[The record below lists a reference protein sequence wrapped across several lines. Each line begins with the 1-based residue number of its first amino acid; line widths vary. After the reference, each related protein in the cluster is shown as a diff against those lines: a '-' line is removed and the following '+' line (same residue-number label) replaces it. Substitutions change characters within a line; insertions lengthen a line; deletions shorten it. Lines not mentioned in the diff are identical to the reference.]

1 MKGFVREDQRL
12 SLCGLNCGLCPMR
25 LGGHC
30 GGCGAG
36 NQSCKIARCSLEHGG
51 VAYCY
56 QCGDYPCEK
65 YQEQDPYDSFI
76 TGLHRLRDME
86 KARVMGPEAY
96 GREQEQKAELLQYL
110 LTHYQDGRKK
120 TLYCLAVNLLEL
132 PQLRQALNQAEVYPQ
147 AERPARLAQALLAE
161 AAAQGIT
168 LKLRRKKPADEAA
181 AKKTGG
187 EKP

>member
-56 QCGDYPCEK
+56 ACADYPCER
-65 YQEQDPYDSFI
+65 YREQDPYDSFI
-76 TGLHRLRDME
+76 TSQHRLRDME

-96 GREQEQKAELLQYL
+96 GREQEEKAALLGEML
-110 LTHYQDGRKK
+110 AHYQDGRKK
-120 TLYCLAVNLLEL
+120 TLYCVAANLLEL
-132 PQLRQALNQAEVYPQ
+132 PALRRALARAEEAAE
-147 AERPARLAQALLAE
+147 AERPARLAEALQAE
-161 AAAQGIT
+161 AAARGIL
-168 LKLRRKKPADEAA
+168 LKLRRKPAAWNPK
-181 AKKTGG
+181 AKETGG
-187 EKP
+187 EHP